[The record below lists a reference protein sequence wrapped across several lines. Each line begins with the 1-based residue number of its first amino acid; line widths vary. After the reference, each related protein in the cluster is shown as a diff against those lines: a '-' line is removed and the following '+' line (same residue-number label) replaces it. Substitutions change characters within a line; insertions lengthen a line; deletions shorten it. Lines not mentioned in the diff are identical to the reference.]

1 MVHRSYWIDRI
12 ETAWRRASI
21 VWLYGVRRVGKTCLT
36 QSLADCEYFDCEL
49 PSVRR
54 LIEDPED
61 FLRSLSGKRVVLDEI
76 HRLGNPSEVLK
87 IAADHCPDVRIVAT
101 GSSTLQA
108 SAKFRDTLTGRKE
121 DVWLTPMIAKDLDE
135 FGDPDMR
142 HRLRTGGLP
151 PFFIGG
157 GEPLSAYQSW
167 MDGYWAKDVQVLF
180 GLERQQAFQRLVELL
195 MIDSGGLF
203 EATRYAAPCDI
214 SRQTVTN
221 YLTAL
226 EATRVAALV
235 RPFFSRKSSEIVS
248 APKLYMFD
256 TGFVTFFKGWTELQD
271 DQYGRLWEH
280 FVLNEMQARRPMT
293 AVRHWRNKH
302 GLEVDFVVVPR
313 GGDPIAVEAKWSS
326 ASALD
331 GAALASFRRL
341 YPNGGNLVVAR
352 DVARPFTR
360 TIAGL
365 RVAWVGLDDLI
376 AALP

>member
-12 ETAWRRASI
+12 EAAWRRTSI

-36 QSLADCEYFDCEL
+36 KSLADCEYFDCEL

-54 LIEDPED
+54 MIEDPED
-61 FLRSLSGKRVVLDEI
+61 FLRSLSGRRVVLDEI
-76 HRLGNPSEVLK
+76 HRLANPSEVLK
-87 IAADHCPDVRIVAT
+87 IAADHHPEVPIVAT

-121 DVWLTPMIAKDLDE
+121 DVWLTPMVAKDLDE
-135 FGDPDMR
+135 FGDQDIR
-142 HRLRTGGLP
+142 HRLKTGGLP
-151 PFFIGG
+151 PFFMGD
-157 GEPLSAYQSW
+157 EEHPSAYQTW

-203 EATRYAAPCDI
+203 EATRYAAPCEI

-221 YLTAL
+221 YVTAL
-226 EATRVAALV
+226 EATRVATLV
-235 RPFFSRKSSEIVS
+235 RPFSSRKSSEIVS

-256 TGFVTFFKGWTELQD
+256 TGFVAFFKGWTELQD
-271 DQYGRLWEH
+271 DEYGRLWEH
-280 FVLNEMQARRPMT
+280 FVLNEMQARRPT
-293 AVRHWRNKH
+293 TSVRHWRNKH
-302 GLEVDFVVVPR
+302 GLEVDFVVAPR
-313 GGDPIAVEAKWSS
+313 GGDPVAVEVKWSA

-331 GAALASFRRL
+331 GAAFASFRRL
-341 YPNGGNLVVAR
+341 YPSGDNFVVAR
-352 DVARPFTR
+352 DVARPFSR

-365 RVAWVGLDDLI
+365 RITWVGLEDLI